1 MIRVLICDDQWIV
14 CEGLEAILRAD
25 PEIEV
30 VAVAHDGAE
39 ALELIPEANPSV
51 ILMDLKMPG
60 MDGLQATREVCR
72 RYPSIKV
79 LVLTT
84 YGDDEWVFEA
94 IRAGAAGYLLKG
106 TPRQALIEAVK
117 GTATGHTHVDPSVA
131 GKLFDRVVQN
141 EPSLNAPEA
150 ARILDALSE
159 RELDVLRL
167 LARGFS
173 NPDIAQKLYLSEGTV
188 RNYVSAI
195 LTKLDVPDRTRAAV
209 LALRY
214 GIVKLSEL

>member
-14 CEGLEAILRAD
+14 CEGLEAILSAD

-39 ALELIPEANPSV
+39 ALALIPEAAPDV
-51 ILMDLKMPG
+51 VLLDLKMPG
-60 MDGLQATREVCR
+60 MDGVQATREICR
-72 RYPSIKV
+72 RFPTIKV

-84 YGDDEWVFEA
+84 YGADEWVFEA

-106 TPRQALIEAVK
+106 TPRESLIEAVK
-117 GTATGHTHVDPSVA
+117 GTAAGRTHVDPSVA
-131 GKLFDRVVQN
+131 GKLFDRVVQS
-141 EPSLNAPEA
+141 EVPSEA
-150 ARILDALSE
+150 SKIVDALSD

-167 LARGFS
+167 LARGYS
-173 NPDIAQKLYLSEGTV
+173 NPDIARQLYLSEGTV

-195 LTKLDVPDRTRAAV
+195 LTKLEVPDRTRAAV

-214 GIVKLSEL
+214 GLVKLSEL